1 MGGIKIKALKFIILL
16 LAVIYVGHYYY
27 IHSSTKRVFDTQK
40 QLRPIEYIDTIYDDN
55 DAYTL
60 AVKPNLGDD
69 YIVYAAP
76 MHRSILGW
84 RIVRLGGS
92 QLKLNGSGA
101 LVLGKEKQI
110 SFGIIDSKVKE
121 VRYKGKKFSFIKYG
135 NKRIWYYIS
144 EPTNQVSKT
153 RPSIIYK

>member
-1 MGGIKIKALKFIILL
+1 MILTL
-16 LAVIYVGHYYY
+16 VVFYAGHYYY

-40 QLRPIEYIDTIYDDN
+40 QLKPIDYIDTVYDEN

-60 AVKPNLGDD
+60 AIKPYLEDD
-69 YIVYAAP
+69 YMLYTAP

-84 RIVRLGGS
+84 RIVRMSGNL
-92 QLKLNGSGA
+92 LKPNGSGA

-110 SFGIIDSKVKE
+110 SYGIVNSKVKE
-121 VRYKGKKFSFIKYG
+121 VRYKGKELPFIKSG
-135 NKRIWYYIS
+135 NIRIWYHIS

-153 RPSIIYK
+153 RPSIIFK